1 MISKIMAFS
10 AEFRNRIEYE
20 FAARKK
26 DKEKINYVE
35 YVGGNIVSGNP
46 YFETMIDGKRKVF
59 VDIEPIIQEFEV
71 SAASYKGRGEKICG
85 HYVLSLKKGEA
96 LDRKE
101 WLAAVHAYMRDL
113 GYDETTKYVAVI
125 HRDKPEEHVHIVTSR
140 VRLVEQS
147 MSENRPELGANFQ
160 LVPTSNDYRK
170 GMDIARV
177 IEAEYGLS
185 TPVTQDYSK
194 ETKAGFDL
202 DKDQAHI
209 LRGISKD
216 ITKKNNIRTMTQ
228 LINIFA
234 SRGIQ
239 IKVAENSKGE
249 IVGINYRL
257 DRDDGRWIS
266 GSKVL
271 DKLSWPGLQRDLG
284 ISYVPSR
291 DDHTL
296 GRGMGISNPDA
307 TSVKNDG
314 ALFRAYIKIKA
325 PSEELYTYV
334 RKRKQSVGFHREDKS
349 IYLGFNF
356 GTNLSFSSIKL
367 KRHEVEVEQE
377 KRRFEALL
385 KLILKMVKDINQTF
399 FGECFFHIDLQADTS
414 EYMKT
419 ALRLNIPVGADAAG
433 EYVLEKDC
441 ESQIQ
446 AQVKKQIGNLVSTCL
461 RNERSNAP
469 AIELWTKQPH
479 S

>member
-1 MISKIMAFS
+1 
-10 AEFRNRIEYE
+10 
-20 FAARKK
+20 
-26 DKEKINYVE
+26 
-35 YVGGNIVSGNP
+35 
-46 YFETMIDGKRKVF
+46 
-59 VDIEPIIQEFEV
+59 
-71 SAASYKGRGEKICG
+71 
-85 HYVLSLKKGEA
+85 
-96 LDRKE
+96 
-101 WLAAVHAYMRDL
+101 
-113 GYDETTKYVAVI
+113 
-125 HRDKPEEHVHIVTSR
+125 
-140 VRLVEQS
+140 

-170 GMDIARV
+170 GMNVARV

-185 TPVTQDYSK
+185 TPVSKDFSK
-194 ETKAGFDL
+194 ETKPGFDPA
-202 DKDQAHI
+202 KDQRRMI
-209 LRGISKD
+209 RGIAND
-216 ITKKNNIRTMTQ
+216 IIKNNNIRTMSN
-228 LINIFA
+228 LVNLFA

-239 IKVAENSKGE
+239 IGVVENKEGE
-249 IVGINYRL
+249 ISGITYRL
-257 DRDDGRWIS
+257 DRPEGIWVS
-266 GSKVL
+266 GASVFN
-271 DKLSWPGLQRDLG
+271 KLTWPRLQRELG

-296 GRGMGISNPDA
+296 GRGMGMSNPDA

-314 ALFRAYIKIKA
+314 ALFRAYVKIKA

-399 FGECFFHIDLQADTS
+399 FGKCFFHIDLQADTS

-446 AQVKKQIGNLVSTCL
+446 AQIKKQIGNLVSTCL

-469 AIELWTKQPH
+469 AIELWTK
-479 S
+479 